1 MLTIN
6 VDREAAPRLRLLVA
20 TARDLND
27 RDPYS
32 PEQLIAQAELI
43 AAACGLDK
51 AVVLGLA
58 AAIRDYA
65 PVNITSTEPVR
76 PQWLYGDERPTP

>member
-1 MLTIN
+1 MITIN
-6 VDREAAPRLRLLVA
+6 VDREAAPRLRLLLA
-20 TARDLND
+20 TARDLHD
-27 RDPYS
+27 KHPYS
-32 PEQLIAQAELI
+32 PEQLQAQAELI
-43 AAACGLDK
+43 VAACGLEQS
-51 AVVLGLA
+51 VMLSLA